1 MKIYKID
8 AFCPKCLTVL
18 AFVMDYEE
26 KMIDG
31 VAMVAFNGCWYPFE
45 DEDEPDYDEKV
56 EDGMVMISVNGHWYP
71 VAEAVQDMFPFYDLS
86 NEDLQELYED
96 DFDLRTV
103 FDPLEYEDEDE
114 VYDMLLIE

>member
-1 MKIYKID
+1 
-8 AFCPKCLTVL
+8 
-18 AFVMDYEE
+18 MDYEQ

-31 VAMVAFNGCWYPFE
+31 VEMVAFQGCWYPLY
-45 DEDEPDYDEKV
+45 EDEPDYDEKV
-56 EDGMVMISVNGHWYP
+56 EDGMVMILVNGHWYP
-71 VAEAVQDMFPFYDLS
+71 VAEAVQDMFPFYDLT

-96 DFDLRTV
+96 DFDLQTV